1 MRVNSAHSRFLGGAN
16 PGRQLGACSGP
27 PLCQTLEA
35 CLQNN
40 NNNTCFWAAAA
51 PQLPSTLAM
60 GAPLGAI
67 ILCNSPEGGCT
78 RPSLHCIPLDVTR
91 LGHTIHKRVSTLC
104 LPCNLLGFRTT
115 PTARI
120 PPKNY
125 ASSLK
130 HPTLGPVLYT
140 ISGAQFPGG
149 RQ

>member
-1 MRVNSAHSRFLGGAN
+1 MGT
-16 PGRQLGACSGP
+16 
-27 PLCQTLEA
+27 PLD
-35 CLQNN
+35 
-40 NNNTCFWAAAA
+40 
-51 PQLPSTLAM
+51 
-60 GAPLGAI
+60 AI
-67 ILCNSPEGGCT
+67 ALRNSPKGGWA
-78 RPSLHCIPLDVTR
+78 RLSFHCIPIGVTP
-91 LGHTIHKRVSTLC
+91 LGRIIRKRVSTLC

-125 ASSLK
+125 ASNLK